1 METAHAGDRPTLCG
15 LLGGSFDPSLCRGR
29 GVETVLEVKGAGLC
43 GEVQAAA
50 DRPASSRAGEDA
62 HPKTLGRW
70 LLPAAG
76 PRGVAVVTGVGRA
89 FVAVTSALRERPPS
103 SVVSSLQEHRFP
115 SGSGLRGSLVLEH
128 IMCTSVRMGSISGDG
143 SVRFSP
149 VNYKASLEDC
159 QGHDP
164 HPLHAMATC

>member
-15 LLGGSFDPSLCRGR
+15 LLGGSFDPFLCRGR
-29 GVETVLEVKGAGLC
+29 GVEAILEVKGAGMC

-103 SVVSSLQEHRFP
+103 SVGTRSQLFAGAPVPIRLRASRVP
-115 SGSGLRGSLVLEH
+115 GLRAHHVHVCKNGEH
-128 IMCTSVRMGSISGDG
+128 IWGW
-143 SVRFSP
+143 
-149 VNYKASLEDC
+149 
-159 QGHDP
+159 
-164 HPLHAMATC
+164 